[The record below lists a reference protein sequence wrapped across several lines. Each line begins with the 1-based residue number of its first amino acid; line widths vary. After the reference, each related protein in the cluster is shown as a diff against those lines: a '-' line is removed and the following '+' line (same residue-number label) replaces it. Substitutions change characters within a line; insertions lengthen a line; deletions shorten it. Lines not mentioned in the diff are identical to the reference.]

1 MTDKSNTQ
9 NNIDFVKAIS
19 KAGDLLEKI
28 VSVPVFVFSI
38 AMTITVL
45 LGVFFRYLLRT
56 PLGWTEELSR
66 YLMIW
71 MALLS
76 VALCIWRHEHV
87 GVTLFIKKIPIKI
100 AKAIVLFSNILVFY
114 FLYVLTKYG
123 FIMADK
129 GKYQISSAL
138 NTTMKWW
145 LMAVPVSSI
154 VCMVF
159 LACKMFLDI
168 KRSDIE
174 EILMS
179 EEVLDAVKR
188 EEKLDI

>member
-1 MTDKSNTQ
+1 MPEKVEKDVSGSFFQVVNTIG
-9 NNIDFVKAIS
+9 NCLEKAIS
-19 KAGDLLEKI
+19 I
-28 VSVPVFVFSI
+28 PVFIFSI

-45 LGVFFRYLLRT
+45 LGVFYRYLIRS

-71 MALLS
+71 MAFLS

-154 VCMVF
+154 VCMFF

-168 KRSDIE
+168 KRSDID